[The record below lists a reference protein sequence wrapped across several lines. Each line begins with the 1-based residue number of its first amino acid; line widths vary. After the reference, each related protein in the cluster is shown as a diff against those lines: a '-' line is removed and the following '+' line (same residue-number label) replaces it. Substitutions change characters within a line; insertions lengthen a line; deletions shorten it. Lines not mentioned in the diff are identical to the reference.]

1 MKSGVRGKHLRR
13 VIICWKVR
21 LYQKIKLDSFKFL
34 TSEKELL
41 LTLLYFPSKEI
52 QLDFFE

>member
-21 LYQKIKLDSFKFL
+21 LYTKIKLDSFKFL